1 MKSSAAKI
9 GHNNLI
15 SSSLVPLQNTLKKS
29 IQDAIKNTLKDL
41 FSQAENATSNQ
52 QETKL
57 FEQYN
62 LLKKENAKL
71 ADSIYI
77 ITQGM
82 PDEITEQ
89 LSQGDE
95 VIALSIVE
103 EEELEI
109 SLALTQL
116 EAVLDIKFTQYLFA
130 LEKRLKVLFSSRN
143 ITKANMPL
151 GVASVCWIISQTLD
165 LSELNIDVKTNI
177 IDKLKKELSV
187 SLLSVY
193 KAIDDIFVQ
202 AGILPNIK
210 TEIKPRINTPSPHS
224 PQDPEQNLQEFQ
236 QNPQE
241 GQQNQQGYQQN
252 PQGGQ
257 QNQQGY
263 QQNPQGGQQN
273 QQGYQQNPQ
282 GGQQNQQG
290 YQQNPQGGQQN
301 QQGYQQNPQGG
312 QQNQQGFQQNPQGG
326 YQSSQGGFANKNAF
340 DQGSA
345 NQAKTEQ
352 MQKSSEMVN
361 SIFDLMNQGR
371 MQGSQDTQTSN
382 IENNV
387 MDDTLN
393 NLSKISSIAAGSV
406 EVDKLKEMIIEDV
419 RSNTGI
425 YYPSLNKTQ
434 QNTLDVMGMFYEQV
448 KADDSIDNNMLSSLN
463 AINLPL
469 IRTAISDNQ
478 FFEDT
483 EHPAR
488 EYLEKVIYASQ
499 KWHGTSIV
507 KSIHKFSSN
516 VASEYDGTNKSFSE
530 ANESLESYLRLIDR
544 RAKKAEEKWVNAA
557 KGKEKLDISRH
568 KVQEVVENV
577 SEKAVPDFVKN
588 VINYVLQDALT
599 LSLLRHGENSEE
611 WKKNVRTS
619 ETIAKMSNPEL
630 IKELTPKQ
638 KIESLHHLDQTMD
651 ELGFSEN
658 DRMNTLNNVKECANA
673 ASDDTLDKNIKLE
686 KVTSINKEKQNIKKA
701 GSVKIE
707 ELRDLTDTEKSELT
721 KIRLL
726 PYGTIF
732 DFITNQQRDTV
743 RRKLSWFSPV
753 SNKALF
759 VSLLGKRPY
768 EKSLNAVAIELARKN
783 IIIVKV
789 EKKKYFENVLGTIFT
804 KLKGIVKKSS

>member
-1 MKSSAAKI
+1 MKASSVKI

-15 SSSLVPLQNTLKKS
+15 SSSLVPLQNALKSGFEEAIKDTLK
-29 IQDAIKNTLKDL
+29 AIFTK
-41 FSQAENATSNQ
+41 AEHATSNQ
-52 QETKL
+52 HETKL

-71 ADSIYI
+71 TDSIYAI
-77 ITQGM
+77 SQGM
-82 PDEITEQ
+82 PDEIIEQ

-103 EEELEI
+103 DEELEI

-130 LEKRLKVLFSSRN
+130 LEKRLKVLFSSKN
-143 ITKANMPL
+143 ISKANMPL

-165 LSELNIDVKTNI
+165 LSGLDVNVKTMI
-177 IDKLKKELSV
+177 IDSLKKQLSV
-187 SLLSVY
+187 VLLSVY
-193 KAIDDIFVQ
+193 KNIDEIFVN

-210 TEIKPRINTPSPHS
+210 IEVKRRVDNKPHHS
-224 PQDPEQNLQEFQ
+224 PKESQQNLGESQQYLEGSEQYSQGFQ
-236 QNPQE
+236 QSP
-241 GQQNQQGYQQN
+241 
-252 PQGGQ
+252 
-257 QNQQGY
+257 
-263 QQNPQGGQQN
+263 
-273 QQGYQQNPQ
+273 
-282 GGQQNQQG
+282 
-290 YQQNPQGGQQN
+290 
-301 QQGYQQNPQGG
+301 
-312 QQNQQGFQQNPQGG
+312 QGFQQNPQAGQQTPQG
-326 YQSSQGGFANKNAF
+326 YQQNSQGGQQSPQDYQQNQSAGVNSQDQGGFANQNMF
-340 DQGSA
+340 DQGSN
-345 NQAKTEQ
+345 NQAETGQ
-352 MQKSSEMVN
+352 MSKSSEMVN

-371 MQGSQDTQTSN
+371 MQGSEDSQVSN

-387 MDDTLN
+387 MDKTLD
-393 NLSKISSIAAGSV
+393 NLSKISSVAAGGV

-448 KADDSIDNNMLSSLN
+448 KADNSIDNNMLSSLN

-469 IRTAISDNQ
+469 IRTAISDNK
-478 FFEDT
+478 FFDNAQ
-483 EHPAR
+483 HPAR

-499 KWHGTSIV
+499 KWHGTSVV

-516 VASEYDGTNKSFSE
+516 VANEYDGTNKSFTE
-530 ANESLESYLRLIDR
+530 GNDNLESYLRLIDR
-544 RAKKAEEKWVNAA
+544 RARKAEEKWVNAA
-557 KGKEKLDISRH
+557 KGKEKLEISRH

-577 SEKAVPDFVKN
+577 SENAVPPFVKN

-611 WKKNVRTS
+611 WHKNVSTT
-619 ETIAKMSNPEL
+619 ENIAKMANPKL

-658 DRMNTLNNVKECANA
+658 DRIKTINNVKECANA
-673 ASDDTLDKNIKLE
+673 ATEETLDENIKLE
-686 KVTSINKEKQNIKKA
+686 KVISINKEKQNIKKA
-701 GSVKIE
+701 GSAKIE
-707 ELRDLTDTEKSELT
+707 ELRGLTDKEKSELT

-732 DFITNQQRDTV
+732 DFFINQQRDTT

-768 EKSLNAVAIELARKN
+768 EKSLNALAIDLARKN
-783 IIIVKV
+783 IVIVKV
-789 EKKKYFENVLGTIFT
+789 EKKKYFDNVLGSIFT
-804 KLKGIVKKSS
+804 KLKRMVKKPS